1 MLPTDWGY
9 DVHFAHRYTKEELYA
24 PVVPAAHFRML
35 LCPDERAEAML
46 QAALPVPQ
54 VEYNG
59 WSELPLYSRSSSFE
73 SGMDLREPTTGATDP
88 WPWYPSTAP
97 GGGCEW
103 CRDEGRSDSN
113 SLKISKQ
120 DDGAAE
126 WMYQWE
132 GDGGFTDTWSSG
144 RKYRV
149 SVWAKT
155 ADVVGRGA
163 SLAVN

>member
-1 MLPTDWGY
+1 M
-9 DVHFAHRYTKEELYA
+9 
-24 PVVPAAHFRML
+24 VPAAHFRML